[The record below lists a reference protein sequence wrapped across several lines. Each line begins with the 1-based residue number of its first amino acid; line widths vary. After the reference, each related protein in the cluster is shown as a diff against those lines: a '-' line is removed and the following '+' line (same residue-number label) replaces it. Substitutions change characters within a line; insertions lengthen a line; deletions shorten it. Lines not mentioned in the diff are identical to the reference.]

1 VGFAPAS
8 NPQII
13 VGSIMEFAEHGSS
26 VAPYVIKVLRR
37 FVLGPDTSRVAPP
50 IRLVAPDDS
59 APRAVQ
65 LQPDTI
71 PQVDPTPDDTI
82 VPAPPPPTI
91 E

>member
-37 FVLGPDTSRVAPP
+37 FVLGPD
-50 IRLVAPDDS
+50 
-59 APRAVQ
+59 PRGS
-65 LQPDTI
+65 LT
-71 PQVDPTPDDTI
+71 DPSGRPG
-82 VPAPPPPTI
+82 
-91 E
+91 